1 MKIKNQYI
9 YIILFQI
16 GLSQFG
22 QNILQYEK
30 FDWQYIQ
37 SKYFDIYFYDEGIKT
52 KDFVEYE
59 SNEAYEKISNYLNWN
74 LKDRY
79 TIILHNSHND
89 FQQTNVINMY
99 MSEGIGGVTE
109 LYKNRVVIP
118 FDGSLID
125 LKHVLHHELVHL
137 FINDMLYGGS
147 VKNKIYSNVKSIPL
161 WMNEGLAEYLAT
173 PWNTN
178 SEMWVRDIA
187 INGGELPSLYQLN
200 GYLAYR
206 GGHSIWNFICNKWG
220 NQIIAEIFWNIKKSG
235 NLDKTFENILGV
247 NSEILVEMWHKNLKE
262 LYWPEIETR
271 DNISDIAST
280 LIDHKKLKNSYNIGP
295 SISPTGEKF
304 AIYSNKSGTMGIYLV
319 SSDGEFIRKIISGE
333 ETSKFE
339 QLHILKPGISWS
351 PDGNKLVFATK
362 SGKSDALYFLNLK
375 NNDIKEIRFDLD
387 GIFQPVWNTND
398 KNTEIA
404 FIGNDGKQS
413 DIYIYDYETENLI
426 NLTNDWFSEQDP
438 SWSKDGNTIYFISN
452 RNDYNFTNT
461 SDFFDF
467 EKNYSSIKID
477 NNDIYK
483 IDKKSRKIIRI
494 TNTTWNESYPKEL
507 KEDNNIIYISDE
519 SGINNIYVYDELYN
533 TSYPI
538 TNISTGI
545 TQFSIDKNNNQILF
559 SGLEN
564 LGFNIYSI
572 NDPIRFKNNNIIVPE
587 ADWRNLDLKYHPIIR
602 GDKEVVSENSYDN
615 KYENFIFSNLDS
627 SKVSNISDSK
637 KKPIEYNSIV
647 YKYEKPRFSLDY
659 MQASIGHDLTY
670 NNTQGMAQISLSD
683 IMGNHRI
690 YINTEMEVDL
700 ANSDYVFE
708 YHLLPNRIDWFFKTY
723 HYAYFY
729 DSYFDQDYFAD
740 KRIQN
745 LGFSI
750 DAKYPLDRFQR
761 FETSINLN
769 HNVEDNLE
777 IDNFGYIE
785 EVFVGSNTIFQSS
798 IKYVWDNSRWGGMNP
813 VDGKKIYVKYRFTP
827 KHENPSYNFSCL
839 TLDMRNYKRFDISS
853 MGIRLFAGHYF
864 GDNSYKFRLGGSPWI
879 ASSNS
884 RQYIQ
889 TDYLQQYFYEYAYPI
904 RGVSLGSKKGEK
916 VLLVNMEY
924 RLPMLMYYLPTIK
937 WLGQINGVFF
947 TDIGVTWD
955 NQFPD
960 YQDGLS
966 WQEDQDAGWIWTY
979 GVGPRFA
986 FLGMPWK
993 LDYTWQYFPTT
1004 GEKKYNGWYLSMGF
1018 DF

>member
-1 MKIKNQYI
+1 MKKNLS
-9 YIILFQI
+9 IILVLGISFA
-16 GLSQFG
+16 QFG

-37 SKYFDIYFYDEGIKT
+37 SKYFDIYFYEDGIST

-59 SNEAYEKISNYLNWN
+59 SNEAYEKISNYLNWE

-79 TIILHNSHND
+79 TIVLYNSHND
-89 FQQTNVINMY
+89 FQQTNVINIY
-99 MSEGIGGVTE
+99 MPEGVGGVTE

-147 VKNKIYSNVKSIPL
+147 VRSKMYSKVKSIPL

-173 PWNTN
+173 PWDTN
-178 SEMWVRDIA
+178 SEMWARDIA
-187 INGGELPSLYQLN
+187 INGGQLPSLYQLN

-206 GGHSIWNFICNKWG
+206 GGHSIWNFVCNKWG
-220 NQIIAEIFWNIKKSG
+220 NQIIAEIFWNLKKSG

-247 NSEILVEMWHKNLKE
+247 NTEGLVEMWHKNLKK

-271 DNISDIAST
+271 DNISDIASI
-280 LIDHKKLKNSYNIGP
+280 LIDHTKLKNSYNIGP

-304 AIYSNKSGTMGIYLV
+304 AIYSNKSGNMGIYLV
-319 SSDGEFIRKIISGE
+319 SSDGKFIRKIISGE

-362 SGKSDALYFLNLK
+362 SGESDALYFLNLE
-375 NNDIKEIRFDLD
+375 NNDIEELRLNLE
-387 GIFQPVWNTND
+387 GIFQPVWNPN
-398 KNTEIA
+398 EEYSEVA
-404 FIGNDGKQS
+404 FIGSNGKQS
-413 DIYIYDYETENLI
+413 DIYIYNYESKNLI
-426 NLTNDWFSEQDP
+426 NLTNDWFSDQDP
-438 SWSKDGNTIYFISN
+438 SWSKDGNKIYFISN
-452 RNDYNFTNT
+452 RNNYNFTNT
-461 SDFFDF
+461 GEFLHQADTSF
-467 EKNYSSIKID
+467 NID

-483 IDKKSRKIIRI
+483 IDKENRKIIRI
-494 TNTTWNESYPKEL
+494 TKTSWNESYPKEL
-507 KEDNNIIYISDE
+507 DNENNIIYLSDE
-519 SGINNIYVYDELYN
+519 SGINNIYMYDGEN
-533 TSYPI
+533 SYPL
-538 TNISTGI
+538 TNIATGI

-572 NDPIRFKNNNIIVPE
+572 NNPTRFKDKNIVIPAAE
-587 ADWRNLDLKYHPIIR
+587 WRNFDLTYHPIIR
-602 GDKEVVSENSYDN
+602 NDDKMISKNSHDS

-627 SKVSNISDSK
+627 AKVSSISDPSNEIVINNNK
-637 KKPIEYNSIV
+637 V
-647 YKYEKPRFSLDY
+647 YKYDKPRFTLDF

-670 NNTQGMAQISLSD
+670 NNTQGMAQILLSD

-690 YINTEMEVDL
+690 YINTEMEVDIE
-700 ANSDYVFE
+700 NSDYVFE
-708 YHLLPNRIDWFFKTY
+708 YHLLPNRIDWFFRAY

-750 DAKYPLDRFQR
+750 AAKYPLDRFQR
-761 FETSINLN
+761 FESSANLN
-769 HNVEDNLE
+769 HSVEDNLE
-777 IDNFGYIE
+777 YNNFGYIE
-785 EVFVGSNTIFQSS
+785 EIWEASNTVLQTS
-798 IKYVWDNSRWGGMNP
+798 IKYVWDNSRWGGLNP
-813 VDGKKIYVKYRFTP
+813 IDGKKLYIKYRFTP
-827 KHENPSYNFSCL
+827 KYENSDYNFSCL
-839 TLDMRNYKRFDISS
+839 TLDMRNYTRFDISS
-853 MGIRLFAGHYF
+853 IGLRLFAGHYF
-864 GDNSYKFRLGGSPWI
+864 GDSSHKFRLGGSPWI
-879 ASSNS
+879 ASNNS
-884 RQYIQ
+884 RQYIEAN
-889 TDYLQQYFYEYAYPI
+889 YLQQYFYEYAYPI
-904 RGVSLGSKKGEK
+904 RGVNLGSKQGEK
-916 VLLVNMEY
+916 VLLVNLEY
-924 RLPMLMYYLPTIK
+924 RLPMLMYYLPTVK

-947 TDIGVTWD
+947 TDIGVTWND
-955 NQFPD
+955 HFPD
-960 YQDGLS
+960 FQDRQYWEMSSDTNDGL
-966 WQEDQDAGWIWTY
+966 QGWIWTY
-979 GVGPRFA
+979 GAGPRFA
-986 FLGMPWK
+986 FLGIPCK
-993 LDYTWQYFPTT
+993 LDYTWQYFPLT